1 MTVLQPYPASPA
13 APDEGGRPRNWK
25 RAALWSLLVMTLAGL
40 AAGLFHLHRFVTT
53 SNTPR
58 PPVPPSPLRALSDR
72 RLVSVTITTPTWQ
85 KVRWVVTVDTLR
97 TDHRLWRQM
106 HFNDWD
112 AIPAE
117 FREPALLAMIDS
129 YRPLFAGPAVWRQ
142 MRVED
147 WDQVPQPIR
156 AMVFLRMIWFW
167 ARHEELGAEFD
178 LSPTRLAATVASI
191 VMAESWF
198 EHRAINVNQWGN
210 RDLGL
215 AQCSDYCRASLAEMA
230 EAGEIA
236 FTLSEADYFNPWLAT
251 RVATVWFEREL
262 LNAAGDVD
270 LAIRAYHRGIV
281 NAMDEKG
288 DVYHAR
294 VVRLRED
301 YIRSQDVSPTWQL
314 LTRVIR
320 PL

>member
-1 MTVLQPYPASPA
+1 MSWTWKRVGLVSFVVTVL
-13 APDEGGRPRNWK
+13 
-25 RAALWSLLVMTLAGL
+25 AALAVGAV
-40 AAGLFHLHRFVTT
+40 FLHRFVTT
-53 SNTPR
+53 AKTPR
-58 PPVPPSPLRALSDR
+58 VLDPPSPLRALSDR
-72 RLVSVTITTPTWQ
+72 RLVSVTVTTPSWQ

-117 FREPALLAMIDS
+117 LREPAVLAMVAS
-129 YRPLFAGPAVWRQ
+129 YRPLFAGPAVWRD
-142 MRVED
+142 MRVTD
-147 WDQVPQPIR
+147 WDQIPQPIR
-156 AMVFLRMIWFW
+156 AMVFLRMIWYW
-167 ARHEELGAEFD
+167 ARHEELGVEFG
-178 LSPTRLAATVASI
+178 LSPTRLATTVASI

-215 AQCSDYCRASLAEMA
+215 AQCSDFCRAGLAQLA
-230 EAGEIA
+230 ADGEIS
-236 FTLSEADYFNPWLAT
+236 FTLSEADYFDPWIAT

-262 LNAAGDVD
+262 LNAGGDVD

-288 DVYHAR
+288 DAYHAR

-314 LTRVIR
+314 LTRVIK